1 MTTNS
6 ENNVEGMK
14 YTLVKQLNVIKNII
28 FKK

>member
-14 YTLVKQLNVIKNII
+14 YTLDKQLNVIKNII